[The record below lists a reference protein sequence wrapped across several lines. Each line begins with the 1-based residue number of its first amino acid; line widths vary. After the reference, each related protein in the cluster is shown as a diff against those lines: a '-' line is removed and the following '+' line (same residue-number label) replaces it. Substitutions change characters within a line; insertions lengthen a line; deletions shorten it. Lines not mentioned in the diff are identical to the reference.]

1 MHPKSLPHPI
11 PTAPVAASPHP
22 FCAPEHPQPPR
33 GGCRGAGLTSPS
45 LSPQSE
51 YQARGFCEVVTPNVF
66 SPRLWEL
73 SGHWEHYSTHMF
85 SFTAGTETLSLKPM
99 NCPAHW

>member
-1 MHPKSLPHPI
+1 MATALARAI
-11 PTAPVAASPHP
+11 PCSPRHR
-22 FCAPEHPQPPR
+22 C
-33 GGCRGAGLTSPS
+33 CGAELTSCPS

-51 YQARGFCEVVTPNVF
+51 YRARGFSEVVTPNLF

-73 SGHWEHYSTHMF
+73 SGHWQHYSPNIF
-85 SFTAGTETLSLKPM
+85 SVPAAPETLSLKPM

>member
-1 MHPKSLPHPI
+1 MISRLFSDLNDSVNTLALPWGAVQLPQGRADV
-11 PTAPVAASPHP
+11 PT
-22 FCAPEHPQPPR
+22 
-33 GGCRGAGLTSPS
+33 T
-45 LSPQSE
+45 SPQSE

-73 SGHWEHYSTHMF
+73 SGHWQHYSAHMF

>member
-1 MHPKSLPHPI
+1 MQLLQGWADV
-11 PTAPVAASPHP
+11 PTA
-22 FCAPEHPQPPR
+22 
-33 GGCRGAGLTSPS
+33 
-45 LSPQSE
+45 SPQSE

-73 SGHWEHYSTHMF
+73 SGHWEHYSAHMF
-85 SFTAGTETLSLKPM
+85 SFSAGAETLSLKPM